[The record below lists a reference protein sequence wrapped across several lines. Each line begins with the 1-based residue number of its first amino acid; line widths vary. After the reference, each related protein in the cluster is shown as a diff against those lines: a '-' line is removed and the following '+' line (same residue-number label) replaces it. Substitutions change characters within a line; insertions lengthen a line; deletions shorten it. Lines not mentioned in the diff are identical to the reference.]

1 MQLIDFAL
9 GAFESDARDEGRF
22 VDSIPIAA
30 GQGAVEVRC
39 VHMMPG
45 RQPPGRIEGGALG
58 ELPNGHDHLFLVL
71 EGSGRVS
78 GGRHDRRTDRD
89 RAAGVLSEGRR
100 LSDLR
105 GHTTGR
111 HADQGRRSRAV
122 AASPAGRL
130 KRPR

>member
-9 GAFESDARDEGRF
+9 GAFASDAHDEGRF

-45 RQPPGRIEGGALG
+45 KRPAGRIDGGALG

-78 GGRHDRRTDRD
+78 GGATI
-89 RAAGVLSEGRR
+89 RALIETGQAAYFPKDEGYLIFADTPLTGLLIQGGDLALS
-100 LSDLR
+100 LR
-105 GHTTGR
+105 
-111 HADQGRRSRAV
+111 ALQ
-122 AASPAGRL
+122 AAA
-130 KRPR
+130 